1 MALLEAQG
9 LTVTYGGLNANDEI
23 DLECES
29 GKLVGLIG
37 PNGAGKT
44 TFIDAI
50 TGFTPV
56 THGYVSFDGVDLEG
70 LRPDARAKLG
80 LVRTFQ
86 SLELF
91 EDLTV
96 RDNLLVAAD
105 QPKWYSFL
113 SDIVLPS
120 RGKAAALER
129 IDVALNAMELGDLAD
144 KHPSDLSH
152 GQRKL
157 VGVARALAAN
167 PKLLLLDEPAAGLDT
182 KESQL
187 LGAHLRGFLDLGVS
201 LFLIDHDMGLVLNV
215 CDYIYVLDFGRVIAH
230 GTPAQ
235 VRADPSVIAAYL
247 GESAGEAQAE
257 AGMAANRSA
266 ESAMASQATTSQTG
280 ASEVGNE

>member
-1 MALLEAQG
+1 MALLEARG
-9 LTVTYGGLNANDEI
+9 LTVTYGGLHANDDI
-23 DLECES
+23 DLDCEA

-50 TGFTPV
+50 TGFTSVSSGVV
-56 THGYVSFDGVDLEG
+56 TFDGVDLADK
-70 LRPDARAKLG
+70 RPDVRAKMG

-96 RDNLLVAAD
+96 IDNLLVAAE

-113 SDIVLPS
+113 ADVVMPN
-120 RGKAAALER
+120 RGGRTYREQVE
-129 IDVALNAMELGDLAD
+129 VALGALDLGDLAD

-157 VGVARALAAN
+157 IGVARALAAK

-182 KESQL
+182 QESRL
-187 LGAHLRGFLDLGVS
+187 LGQHLRGFLDLGVS

-215 CDYIYVLDFGRVIAH
+215 CDYIYVLDFGKVIAH
-230 GTPAQ
+230 GTPAE
-235 VRADPSVIAAYL
+235 VRADAAVVAAYL
-247 GESAGEAQAE
+247 GESAGETQAAQG
-257 AGMAANRSA
+257 AGSP
-266 ESAMASQATTSQTG
+266 SISDG
-280 ASEVGNE
+280 LEVTP

>member
-1 MALLEAQG
+1 MALLDAKG

-23 DLECES
+23 DLTCEA

-50 TGFTPV
+50 TGFTPI
-56 THGYVSFDGVDLEG
+56 TSGYVTFDGTDLAG

-105 QPKWYSFL
+105 RPRWYSFL
-113 SDIVLPS
+113 ADIVWPRAGRNAS
-120 RGKAAALER
+120 AAQVDAALE
-129 IDVALNAMELGDLAD
+129 AMELTHLAD
-144 KHPSDLSH
+144 THPSELSH

-157 VGVARALAAN
+157 IGVARALAAK

-187 LGAHLRGFLDLGVS
+187 LGAHLRSFLDLDVS

-230 GTPAQ
+230 GTPAE
-235 VRADPSVIAAYL
+235 VRADPAVIAAYL
-247 GESAGEAQAE
+247 GESAGESQAQAGVS
-257 AGMAANRSA
+257 AGIGGDT
-266 ESAMASQATTSQTG
+266 AST
-280 ASEVGNE
+280 EVGP

>member
-1 MALLEAQG
+1 MALLEAKG

-23 DLECES
+23 DLECET

-50 TGFTPV
+50 TGFTPI
-56 THGYVSFDGVDLEG
+56 TRGYVGFDGVDLAG

-105 QPKWYSFL
+105 RPRWYSFL
-113 SDIVLPS
+113 SDIVVPS
-120 RGKAAALER
+120 RGKAAALEQ

-157 VGVARALAAN
+157 VGVARALAAQ
-167 PKLLLLDEPAAGLDT
+167 PETAPARRARRRSRHAGEPAARCPPA
-182 KESQL
+182 QL
-187 LGAHLRGFLDLGVS
+187 PRSRCQPVPDRPRHGPGAQRLRLHLRARLRSGDRPR
-201 LFLIDHDMGLVLNV
+201 HA
-215 CDYIYVLDFGRVIAH
+215 GRDPCRPGGH
-230 GTPAQ
+230 RRLPRR
-235 VRADPSVIAAYL
+235 VR
-247 GESAGEAQAE
+247 
-257 AGMAANRSA
+257 R
-266 ESAMASQATTSQTG
+266 
-280 ASEVGNE
+280 

>member
-1 MALLEAQG
+1 MALLEARG
-9 LTVTYGGLNANDEI
+9 LTVSYGGLHANDDI
-23 DLECES
+23 DLDCES

-56 THGYVSFDGVDLEG
+56 SSGVVTFDGVDLADK
-70 LRPDARAKLG
+70 RPDTRATMG

-96 RDNLLVAAD
+96 RDNLLVAAE

-113 SDIVLPS
+113 ADIAMPN
-120 RGKAAALER
+120 RGEGKFR
-129 IDVALNAMELGDLAD
+129 DQVDVALEALGLTDLAD

-152 GQRKL
+152 GRRKL
-157 VGVARALAAN
+157 IGVARALAAN

-182 KESQL
+182 QESRL
-187 LGAHLRGFLDLGVS
+187 LGQHLRGFLDLGVS

-215 CDYIYVLDFGRVIAH
+215 CDYIYVLDFGRVIAS
-230 GTPAQ
+230 GTPAE
-235 VRADPSVIAAYL
+235 VRADPAVISAYL
-247 GESAGEAQAE
+247 GESAGEAQAAE
-257 AGMAANRSA
+257 GAAQGAAAGS
-266 ESAMASQATTSQTG
+266 SSTSNG
-280 ASEVGNE
+280 SEETS

>member
-1 MALLEAQG
+1 MALLEARG

-56 THGYVSFDGVDLEG
+56 THGYVSFDGVDLNG

-105 QPKWYSFL
+105 RPRWYSFL

-144 KHPSDLSH
+144 TAPERPQPRPAQARRCRPGTRRQPEAAAARRAGCRTRHEGEPTARGSPSRLPRSRREPVPDRPRH
-152 GQRKL
+152 G
-157 VGVARALAAN
+157 
-167 PKLLLLDEPAAGLDT
+167 T
-182 KESQL
+182 
-187 LGAHLRGFLDLGVS
+187 GAECLRLHLRPRLRTGDRARHPRPGPCRSLGHRCLPRRVRRRGS
-201 LFLIDHDMGLVLNV
+201 
-215 CDYIYVLDFGRVIAH
+215 GRGRH
-230 GTPAQ
+230 G
-235 VRADPSVIAAYL
+235 
-247 GESAGEAQAE
+247 GESCRGGHGIAIHDT
-257 AGMAANRSA
+257 AN
-266 ESAMASQATTSQTG
+266 
-280 ASEVGNE
+280 GNIGGRK